1 MKTTA
6 NVALLLLIASCSIFI
21 PVSTNDT
28 TTTATT
34 KALTVITTV
43 PSSTAT
49 RAAPPSTGTPKPST
63 VQALT
68 VTATAP
74 SSTATSGTT
83 PSAGTPKPST
93 VQATVTSG
101 NHSSPA
107 QTTTPSNDTLAPV
120 SVATDNKTGFPVLNS
135 TGAVSGNAS
144 TGAQQNSSS
153 VASTPKDLPKGPNMT
168 KPTNEPKITTLVMI
182 SNATTLLPPTPEKNP
197 SANTVLPTKDKTQ
210 SKAVE
215 EPEKGKTTLAKS
227 DKKLL
232 WILLPVL
239 GIAVAA
245 VFFLLKFKCKNV
257 HNHMDTID
265 NGTENASFQSRPEST
280 KDGVM
285 LLGVRASGAGENAA
299 AGSR

>member
-1 MKTTA
+1 MATSESRRLELLSLS
-6 NVALLLLIASCSIFI
+6 ALI
-21 PVSTNDT
+21 
-28 TTTATT
+28 
-34 KALTVITTV
+34 ALTVITTV
-43 PSSTAT
+43 PSSTAP
-49 RAAPPSTGTPKPST
+49 RAATLSTGTPMPSTVQVITTVPSSTAPRAATLSTGTPKPST
-63 VQALT
+63 VQA
-68 VTATAP
+68 P
-74 SSTATSGTT
+74 
-83 PSAGTPKPST
+83 
-93 VQATVTSG
+93 VTSG

-107 QTTTPSNDTLAPV
+107 PPTTPSNDTSALV
-120 SVATDNKTGFPVLNS
+120 SVTTDNKTSELLNS

-153 VASTPKDLPKGPNMT
+153 VASTPKDLPNGPNVT

-182 SNATTLLPPTPEKNP
+182 SNATTPLTPSSAKSP

-210 SKAVE
+210 PKAVE

-239 GIAVAA
+239 GIAVGG

-285 LLGVRASGAGENAA
+285 LLGVRTSGAGENAA

>member
-1 MKTTA
+1 MKTPA
-6 NVALLLLIASCSIFI
+6 NVALLLLIASCGVFI
-21 PVSTNDT
+21 PVSTNGS

-34 KALTVITTV
+34 EAKVITTV
-43 PSSTAT
+43 PLSTAT
-49 RAAPPSTGTPKPST
+49 SGTTPSAGTAKPST
-63 VQALT
+63 VQVITT
-68 VTATAP
+68 VP

-83 PSAGTPKPST
+83 PSAGTTKPST
-93 VQATVTSG
+93 VQATVTTG

-107 QTTTPSNDTLAPV
+107 PTTTPSNYTAAPV
-120 SVATDNKTGFPVLNS
+120 SVTTDNKTSELLNS

-144 TGAQQNSSS
+144 TGGQQNSSS
-153 VASTPKDLPKGPNMT
+153 EASTPKDLPKGLNMT
-168 KPTNEPKITTLVMI
+168 KPTNEPNIMMTSK
-182 SNATTLLPPTPEKNP
+182 ATTLPPPTPGKSP
-197 SANTVLPTKDKTQ
+197 SANTVLPTRGQTQ

-299 AGSR
+299 TGSR

>member
-1 MKTTA
+1 MKTPA
-6 NVALLLLIASCSIFI
+6 NVALLLLIASCGVFI
-21 PVSTNDT
+21 PVSTNGS

-34 KALTVITTV
+34 EAKVITTV
-43 PSSTAT
+43 
-49 RAAPPSTGTPKPST
+49 
-63 VQALT
+63 
-68 VTATAP
+68 P

-83 PSAGTPKPST
+83 PSAGTTKPST
-93 VQATVTSG
+93 VQATVTTG

-107 QTTTPSNDTLAPV
+107 PTTTPSNYTAAPV
-120 SVATDNKTGFPVLNS
+120 SVTTDNKTSELLNS

-144 TGAQQNSSS
+144 TGGQQNSSS
-153 VASTPKDLPKGPNMT
+153 EASTPKDLPKGLNMT
-168 KPTNEPKITTLVMI
+168 KPTNEPNIMMTSK
-182 SNATTLLPPTPEKNP
+182 ATTLPPPTPGKSP
-197 SANTVLPTKDKTQ
+197 SANTVLPTRGQTQ

-299 AGSR
+299 TGSR